1 MVELGEL
8 EKRHED
14 FTKRNTRVV
23 AISNDD
29 QTAASQT
36 QAKFPHL
43 TIVADTDQNMA
54 KTLQVIHPGMG
65 HDGTDTNA
73 PTTILLDGS
82 GTVRWLL
89 RPDRFLTRLAPED
102 LLKAID
108 DNRSAN

>member
-8 EKRHED
+8 EKQNKE
-14 FTKRNTRVV
+14 FAKRNTRVV

-29 QTAASQT
+29 QAAARET

-43 TIVADTDQNMA
+43 VVVADTDQNMA

-73 PTTILLDGS
+73 PTTIVLDGA
-82 GTVRWLL
+82 GIVRWLV

-102 LLKAID
+102 VLKAID
-108 DNRSAN
+108 AK